1 MQICLFTFEK
11 DLLTFTSVYDYIFM
25 VLKKL
30 FFIGLIAFFAT
41 VDLSAQTTGEGDS
54 AYTPYRQSR
63 WLAGLSG
70 GILSSSSEQVNGEN
84 VFTNRYNFDIN
95 ISYFLAKRWMAGLE
109 FTIFRSTINE
119 LVERES
125 ETLTLGPIGRFYIS
139 PKGEGSV
146 FFEAGVRHGQYWEK
160 TTLNLL
166 SGSKKHYQMLSG
178 HEIGAILGI
187 GYSHTLLDKIAFEM
201 GMDYYFASQN
211 GTIENTLDGTIET
224 SDNQKIQFEF
234 AVGFVVFLR

>member
-1 MQICLFTFEK
+1 MI
-11 DLLTFTSVYDYIFM
+11 
-25 VLKKL
+25 LKKIIV
-30 FFIGLIAFFAT
+30 IGLIAFFAIT
-41 VDLSAQTTGEGDS
+41 NLSAQTTGQGDS

-63 WLAGLSG
+63 WLTGISG
-70 GILSSSSEQVNGEN
+70 GIMSSSSEQVNGEN
-84 VFTNRYNFDIN
+84 VFTNRYNFDIS

-109 FTIFRSTINE
+109 FNIFRSTINE

-125 ETLTLGPIGRFYIS
+125 ETMTLGPVGRFYVS

-160 TTLNLL
+160 TTLTLQPGGEKHYELL
-166 SGSKKHYQMLSG
+166 SGN
-178 HEIGAILGI
+178 EIGAILGI

-201 GMDYYFASQN
+201 GMNYYFASQN
-211 GTIENTLDGTIET
+211 GTIENTMDNTIET
-224 SDNQKIQFEF
+224 SDNEKIQFEF

>member
-1 MQICLFTFEK
+1 MYACFLIEK
-11 DLLTFTSVYDYIFM
+11 DFITFTSVYDDIFM
-25 VLKKL
+25 ILKKFL
-30 FFIGLIAFFAT
+30 VIGLIAYFAMA
-41 VDLSAQTTGEGDS
+41 DLPAQTTSEADS

-95 ISYFLAKRWMAGLE
+95 ISYFLARRWMAGLE
-109 FTIFRSTINE
+109 FNIFRSTINE

-125 ETLTLGPIGRFYIS
+125 ETLTLGPVGRFYIS

-160 TTLNLL
+160 TTLTPQSGSEKHYQLL
-166 SGSKKHYQMLSG
+166 SGN
-178 HEIGAILGI
+178 EIGAIVGI

-201 GMDYYFASQN
+201 GMDYYYASQD

-234 AVGFVVFLR
+234 VVGFVVFLR